1 MPLGDN
7 TIEPLG
13 QLQPA
18 ATVMPETTD
27 ADYIANTFSK
37 FGLNINLLIGGGGGG
52 RLEDDKADPSG
63 DDNNTGLASIGGK
76 SKHSKKFDELLDAI
90 PDFTYLTE
98 ASVSMGQLFV

>member
-1 MPLGDN
+1 
-7 TIEPLG
+7 
-13 QLQPA
+13 
-18 ATVMPETTD
+18 MPETTD